1 MVVTIEV
8 FVVLLVCLGSCV
20 ELQEWIDSFVS
31 LDQGF
36 LLTGEPP
43 AFVPLILT
51 SSNGYNPVA
60 LHC

>member
-1 MVVTIEV
+1 MV
-8 FVVLLVCLGSCV
+8 
-20 ELQEWIDSFVS
+20 DSFVS

-43 AFVPLILT
+43 ALVPLIVT